1 MKLNREEYRKTR
13 GEKRRK
19 REREIQ
25 WNSTVVERQKE
36 KRKKKERKTK
46 KRGGKSS
53 KRKRLP
59 PFRVFTSFSPGRVF
73 REEML
78 TRAVSRRPSK
88 HRAGCRARGTRGI
101 RDGAVGAW
109 PHTISRVA
117 SHGTSLRKKFNYN
130 LRLMR
135 MVEGEWKKGEGIKIG
150 EDRSRSF
157 VRPSSLSPCQKV
169 EG

>member
-1 MKLNREEYRKTR
+1 MSSDK
-13 GEKRRK
+13 K
-19 REREIQ
+19 RE
-25 WNSTVVERQKE
+25 K
-36 KRKKKERKTK
+36 KKKERKTK
-46 KRGGKSS
+46 KGGGKSS

-59 PFRVFTSFSPGRVF
+59 PFRVFTSFSPGF

-88 HRAGCRARGTRGI
+88 HRTGCRARGTRGI

-135 MVEGEWKKGEGIKIG
+135 VEEGGGRRDKNRRGSFEIV
-150 EDRSRSF
+150 RSS
-157 VRPSSLSPCQKV
+157 PSSLLTVAVS
-169 EG
+169 EGGRIIEARLPPLNLLKSD

>member
-1 MKLNREEYRKTR
+1 MSSDK
-13 GEKRRK
+13 K
-19 REREIQ
+19 RE
-25 WNSTVVERQKE
+25 K
-36 KRKKKERKTK
+36 KKKERKTK
-46 KRGGKSS
+46 KGGGKSS

-135 MVEGEWKKGEGIKIG
+135 VVEGEWKKGEGIKIG

-157 VRPSSLSPCQKV
+157 VRPHPPSSLSPCQKV